1 MMICKGIIPIV
12 FHEKI
17 RTEFEKRA
25 HTLYTEED
33 RRRGGTFAMNRHG
46 VKEFYPLVSV
56 TIVAVSNEAGP
67 FGSYE
72 NVTEILA
79 ADKKAAKAQNRF
91 VS

>member
-1 MMICKGIIPIV
+1 
-12 FHEKI
+12 
-17 RTEFEKRA
+17 
-25 HTLYTEED
+25 
-33 RRRGGTFAMNRHG
+33 MNRHG